1 MRRHVSRQNRKYQYD
16 KKTRKTVTPQEP
28 RSRRRR
34 ARPALLGHLAAER
47 SRDLVRERAH
57 ARVVARD
64 EGDVHAA
71 APLRVRAHTDVVGL
85 DARLEVGEVRRDAR
99 LGLRGEDLDA
109 QGPLRCR
116 REREVRRE
124 AVEQALEE
132 VRHAGEDAQAPVE
145 AHDGDAELLAHEEDL
160 RARGEECHARER
172 GLLRGR
178 ADLRAAAR
186 GARGVEPA
194 ERLRVRRERL
204 RERGREGLVRDVCQV
219 SWVV

>member
-1 MRRHVSRQNRKYQYD
+1 
-16 KKTRKTVTPQEP
+16 
-28 RSRRRR
+28 
-34 ARPALLGHLAAER
+34 
-47 SRDLVRERAH
+47 
-57 ARVVARD
+57 VVARD

-71 APLRVRAHTDVVGL
+71 APLRVRADADVVGL

-99 LGLRGEDLDA
+99 LWLPADACISTRWHRRGEGLRGEDLDA
-109 QGPLRCR
+109 QRALRR
-116 REREVRRE
+116 GREREVRRE

-132 VRHAGEDAQAPVE
+132 VRHAREDAQPAVE
-145 AHDGDAELLAHEEDL
+145 AHDGHAELLAHEQDL
-160 RARGEECHARER
+160 RARGEERHARKR